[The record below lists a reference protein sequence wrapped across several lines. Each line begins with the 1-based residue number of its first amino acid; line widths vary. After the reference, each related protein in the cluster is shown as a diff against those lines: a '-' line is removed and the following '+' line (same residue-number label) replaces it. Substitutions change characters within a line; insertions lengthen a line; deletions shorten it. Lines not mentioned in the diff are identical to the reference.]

1 MASRISAVGGS
12 NLEIVVVV
20 DMAAGARNSGV
31 AVRERETGGAVIE
44 NYICPGRG
52 VVALR
57 TIRGGERGTRLRVRR
72 IVGLLPGGEVATGI
86 TAIRGGNLEIVV
98 VVNMAAGARNVGV
111 ASGERKASGTVI
123 ELCA

>member
-20 DMAAGARNSGV
+20 DMAAGARNGGV
-31 AVRERETGGAVIE
+31 AIRKRETGGAVIE
-44 NYICPGRG
+44 SYICPGRG

-57 TIRGGERGTRLRVRR
+57 TIRRGERGTCLRVRR

-86 TAIRGGNLEIVV
+86 TAIGGGNLVIVV
-98 VVNMAAGARNVGV
+98 VVYMAAGARNVGV
-111 ASGERKASGTVI
+111 ASRERKASGTVI

>member
-31 AVRERETGGAVIE
+31 A
-44 NYICPGRG
+44 
-52 VVALR
+52 
-57 TIRGGERGTRLRVRR
+57 
-72 IVGLLPGGEVATGI
+72 
-86 TAIRGGNLEIVV
+86 
-98 VVNMAAGARNVGV
+98 
-111 ASGERKASGTVI
+111 SGERKASGTVI